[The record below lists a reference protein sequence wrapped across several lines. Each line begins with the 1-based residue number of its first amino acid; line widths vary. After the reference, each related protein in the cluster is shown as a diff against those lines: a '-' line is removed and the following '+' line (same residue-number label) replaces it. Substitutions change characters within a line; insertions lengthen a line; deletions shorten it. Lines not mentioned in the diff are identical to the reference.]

1 MKAIYESNLKSYEVN
16 YDECDDLLTVE
27 SYVLSAQRLYAE
39 TFYSKSFADI
49 SDIKYDKFNLMF
61 TRKDDT
67 ILQTVTRIPD
77 FSKSVNNFFLRELI
91 AGLHGVCSKYL
102 LKLISPVYP
111 YSLESLGE

>member
-39 TFYSKSFADI
+39 SFYSNSFAEI
-49 SDIKYDKFNLMF
+49 SNVKYDKFSLML
-61 TRKDDT
+61 TRKNGN
-67 ILQTVTRIPD
+67 ILQIVTKIPD

>member
-1 MKAIYESNLKSYEVN
+1 MKAVYEANFRTYEVS

-27 SYVLSAQRLYAE
+27 SRADSATRNYAE
-39 TFYSKSFADI
+39 SFYSNSFAEI
-49 SDIKYDKFNLMF
+49 SDKKYDKFSLMF

-67 ILQTVTRIPD
+67 ILQIVTKIPD